1 MPFPW
6 TRDSGEL
13 KRPQPSPA
21 CGPETAG
28 IVEGC
33 QISCKPSKQQ
43 KTVRSMGEDP
53 NNFPWVSQLVPP
65 CRPFECIQFK
75 APRYGVSAG
84 RVLEH
89 AHGVL
94 TSLFAKQDP
103 CIFKIGITHNPCWRW
118 SNTMYG
124 YRNARDRWTN
134 MVVIYVAEEPFSP
147 SMLEAA
153 LIDQYRSDLD
163 HCFFKCTCVFFILPS
178 LFSFYLYKSL
188 VNSYRQN
195 WHLCRPGR
203 IDQLMIC

>member
-21 CGPETAG
+21 RGRETVG
-28 IVEGC
+28 TVEDC

-43 KTVRSMGEDP
+43 KTVRSTGDDP
-53 NNFPWVSQLVPP
+53 KDFPWVSQLVSP

-75 APRYGVSAG
+75 TPRYGVSAG

-94 TSLFAKQDP
+94 TYLFSKQDP
-103 CIFKIGITHNPCWRW
+103 CIFKIGIAHNPCWRW
-118 SNTMYG
+118 TNSMYG
-124 YRNARDRWTN
+124 YQNARDRWTN
-134 MVVIYVAEEPFSP
+134 MVVIYVADEPFSP

-153 LIDQYRSDLD
+153 LIDQYCSDLD
-163 HCFFKCTCVFFILPS
+163 HVLYVAINFYVLCVQFTNA
-178 LFSFYLYKSL
+178 Y
-188 VNSYRQN
+188 
-195 WHLCRPGR
+195 
-203 IDQLMIC
+203 

>member
-21 CGPETAG
+21 RGPQMAG
-28 IVEGC
+28 SVEGC
-33 QISCKPSKQQ
+33 HSCKPSKQQ
-43 KTVRSMGEDP
+43 KTGRSMGEDP
-53 NNFPWVSQLVPP
+53 NQFPWVSHLVSP
-65 CRPFECIQFK
+65 CKPCECIQFQT
-75 APRYGVSAG
+75 PRYGVSAG

-94 TSLFAKQDP
+94 SSLFSKQDP

-118 SNTMYG
+118 TNTVYG
-124 YRNARDRWTN
+124 YQNARDRWSN
-134 MVVIYVAEEPFSP
+134 MVVLYVAEEPFSP

-163 HCFFKCTCVFFILPS
+163 QSFLSFLYHHKCLRFLCVIHDIL
-178 LFSFYLYKSL
+178 LYGIP
-188 VNSYRQN
+188 Y
-195 WHLCRPGR
+195 
-203 IDQLMIC
+203 